1 MRVLRLALWCAIMFL
16 LTTSLCAAAADSG
29 TISGVVRDEQGKA
42 LSGVTVKLNGKVS
55 TMSGPS
61 GDYRFS
67 NLALGAYKIA
77 ALLDGCTMA
86 SSPVVSVTSAS
97 IAVTA
102 DLTLMRTSSTSAQK
116 TPQFQA
122 AGIHGLIDP
131 GGYSASA
138 GADAASGVLR
148 GIADVQRTGMNVG
161 TSSGKDWPCAL
172 EPGLQRAVEAN
183 PDQAEPNRRLGEF
196 YVAHAQPSMAI
207 PLLKRALQI
216 DRTDYTA
223 SRELS
228 VAWLQS
234 GQFEEA
240 RKLLRLLA
248 EKHNEPEVHQL
259 LARADEG
266 SGMFPQAAQEYRIA
280 DKEQPSEES
289 LFGVGY
295 EFLLSGAP
303 ANAVEVFEAGEKQY
317 PRSIALRIGA
327 GTAQFLLGH
336 SAGAVHAF
344 LEATD
349 MEPTDPRPY
358 PFLAAASGISGE
370 ENERVR
376 DSFRRYLDHAPQSA
390 AATYLYA
397 LVLSRDSANTDMNR
411 IEALLNRAI
420 QLDPG
425 LAKAHL
431 LLADIYGRRNDY
443 SDAVPEYEA
452 AVRLSPDLTEA
463 HYRLAMMLRRA
474 GRTKQSEQEMLI
486 FQQARAKQA
495 AGQGSNEINIA
506 QFISV
511 MDTPTKRPSAEVQ
524 CEPIR

>member
-216 DRTDYTA
+216 TGVERCV
-223 SRELS
+223 
-228 VAWLQS
+228 VA
-234 GQFEEA
+234 E
-240 RKLLRLLA
+240 
-248 EKHNEPEVHQL
+248 
-259 LARADEG
+259 RAIRG
-266 SGMFPQAAQEYRIA
+266 GAQAA
-280 DKEQPSEES
+280 SS
-289 LFGVGY
+289 VG
-295 EFLLSGAP
+295 
-303 ANAVEVFEAGEKQY
+303 GETQ
-317 PRSIALRIGA
+317 
-327 GTAQFLLGH
+327 
-336 SAGAVHAF
+336 
-344 LEATD
+344 
-349 MEPTDPRPY
+349 
-358 PFLAAASGISGE
+358 
-370 ENERVR
+370 
-376 DSFRRYLDHAPQSA
+376 
-390 AATYLYA
+390 
-397 LVLSRDSANTDMNR
+397 
-411 IEALLNRAI
+411 
-420 QLDPG
+420 
-425 LAKAHL
+425 
-431 LLADIYGRRNDY
+431 
-443 SDAVPEYEA
+443 
-452 AVRLSPDLTEA
+452 
-463 HYRLAMMLRRA
+463 
-474 GRTKQSEQEMLI
+474 
-486 FQQARAKQA
+486 
-495 AGQGSNEINIA
+495 
-506 QFISV
+506 
-511 MDTPTKRPSAEVQ
+511 
-524 CEPIR
+524 